1 MDQSIKRHIAKTIT
15 WRIVGTLD
23 TMMLGWIVSGDLKI
37 GLSVGGL
44 ELLTK
49 MGLYYLHERVW
60 YRSNFGLKKRSST
73 KKNAAKNLTIQTFS
87 IDKKKRNTQKQ
98 HKSFLIW
105 FTGLSGIGK
114 STLANLLENELHE
127 QGIHTFVLDGD
138 NIRLGLNK
146 DLSFTGEDRSEN
158 IRRIGEVANL
168 MIDGGL
174 VTIAAFVSPFEKD
187 RQLVRSIVGPEN
199 FIEVYVSTPLDEC
212 KRRDVKGLYE
222 KAMKGEIREF
232 TGISSPYEAP
242 KYPDITVDTSNT
254 DADEAL
260 DKLLELVLKKLH

>member
-23 TMMLGWIVSGDLKI
+23 TMMLGWIVSGNLKI

-60 YRSNFGLKKRSST
+60 YKSDFGLKKRRST
-73 KKNAAKNLTIQTFS
+73 KKHAAKNLTVQTYS
-87 IDKKKRNTQKQ
+87 IDKEKRNAQKK

-105 FTGLSGIGK
+105 FTGLSGSGK

-146 DLSFTGEDRSEN
+146 DLSFNGEDRSEN

-168 MIDGGL
+168 MVDAGL

-187 RQLVRSIVGPEN
+187 RQLVRSIVGSEN
-199 FIEVYVSTPLDEC
+199 FIEVYVSTPLEEC
-212 KRRDVKGLYE
+212 QRRDVKGLYE
-222 KAMKGEIREF
+222 KALKGEIREF
-232 TGISSPYEAP
+232 TGISSPYEGP
-242 KYPDITVDTSNT
+242 NNPDITIDTSAMST
-254 DADEAL
+254 DEAL
-260 DKLLELVLKKLH
+260 DQLLELVLKKIN